1 VVDYF
6 IPCVAENEILKYWL
20 FCKPID
26 IRAMSLEVFS
36 LIDGF
41 LGKNE
46 INWENC
52 VGHCIVGAQSLSGK
66 FQDFCHL

>member
-1 VVDYF
+1 LHLALQVDEEANVLKVGWLITYVQ
-6 IPCVAENEILKYWL
+6 CVAENEISKHWL

-26 IRAMSLEVFS
+26 GRATSLEVFS

-46 INWENC
+46 
-52 VGHCIVGAQSLSGK
+52 
-66 FQDFCHL
+66 